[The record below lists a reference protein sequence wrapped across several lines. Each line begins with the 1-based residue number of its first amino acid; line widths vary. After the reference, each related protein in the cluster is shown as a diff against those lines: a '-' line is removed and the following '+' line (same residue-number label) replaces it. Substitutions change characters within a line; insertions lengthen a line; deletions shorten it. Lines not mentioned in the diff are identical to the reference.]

1 MNLLQS
7 PLHFGS
13 VAVTAFFAVCFLQ
26 SAVDK
31 FTDWKGNLDWLTGHF
46 AKSPFAKA
54 VPILLGLLAC
64 MEFASGGLCAAAVIL
79 SLAGKGGMLPS
90 YALEATLTTLLA
102 LFSGQRIA
110 KDYPG
115 AVTIATY
122 FAVAL
127 IGLLFAAGA
136 DSLQ

>member
-1 MNLLQS
+1 MNLFQS
-7 PLHFGS
+7 PLHFGT
-13 VAVTAFFAVCFLQ
+13 VAVTAFFAVCFIQ

-46 AKSPFAKA
+46 AKSPFAKV
-54 VPILLGLLAC
+54 VPVLLGLLAC
-64 MEFASGGLCAAAVIL
+64 MEFASGGLCAVAVVL
-79 SLAGKGGMLPS
+79 SLADKGGMLPS

-122 FAVAL
+122 FVVAL
-127 IGLLFAAGA
+127 IGLVFAGA
-136 DSLQ
+136 ASTLQ